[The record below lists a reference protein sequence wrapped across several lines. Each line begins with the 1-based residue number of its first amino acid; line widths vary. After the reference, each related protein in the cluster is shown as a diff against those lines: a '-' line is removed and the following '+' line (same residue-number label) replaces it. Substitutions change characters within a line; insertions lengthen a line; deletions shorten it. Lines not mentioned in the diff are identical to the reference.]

1 MATALDVRTE
11 DRYVTVDGLNIRY
24 LEQGNGPPALL
35 LHGASLGSSADVFL
49 RNLGPLAKGGVRAI
63 AYDQPGFGL
72 SDAPGD
78 FGVPYRRDFMLKFMD
93 ALELEKAALVGHSQ
107 AGAMSVTIA
116 LEHPDRISA
125 IMVMGGGTVLP
136 PLPPLPDDAGTQPAA
151 APAEGREGTQG
162 EPTIE
167 DTRKLL
173 EANLYHHELITPE
186 ELELRHSRSLGRNFE
201 TFLERG
207 KIQGGGRGGGRPL
220 WERLGELAMPL
231 VLLYGEQDRGNAAE
245 RARLLQRQQ
254 PGLDLHLVDRCK
266 HMVPWDAAETF
277 HRLAIALIAG
287 G

>member
-1 MATALDVRTE
+1 MATAVDVRAA

-24 LEQGNGPPALL
+24 VEQGNGPPALL

-72 SDAPGD
+72 SDPPTD
-78 FGVPYRRDFMLKFMD
+78 FGVPYRRDFMLKLMD
-93 ALELEKAALVGHSQ
+93 VLELEKAALVGHSQ
-107 AGAMSVTIA
+107 AGAMSITIA

-125 IMVMGGGTVLP
+125 VMVMAGGTVLP
-136 PLPPLPDDAGTQPAA
+136 PLPEGAGTKPAA
-151 APAEGREGTQG
+151 APAEGREDTTG

-173 EANLYHHELITPE
+173 EANLYHHELITPD

-201 TFLERG
+201 SFLERG
-207 KIQGGGRGGGRPL
+207 KAQGGGRGGGRPV
-220 WERLGELAMPL
+220 WQRLGELAMPL

-245 RARLLQRQQ
+245 RARLLQQQQ
-254 PGLDLHLVDRCK
+254 PGLDLHLVDDCK

-287 G
+287 RG